1 MIASITS
8 VRKEQ
13 IRKKR
18 LLERE
23 FSWIKHEFSDFHT
36 TNDIE
41 LYNIERYIDIYLQP
55 HFI

>member
-1 MIASITS
+1 MITSIKS

-23 FSWIKHEFSDFHT
+23 LEWVRHEFSDVHT
-36 TNDIE
+36 ANDI
-41 LYNIERYIDIYLQP
+41 LGYNSERYIYLRMYTDLM
-55 HFI
+55 